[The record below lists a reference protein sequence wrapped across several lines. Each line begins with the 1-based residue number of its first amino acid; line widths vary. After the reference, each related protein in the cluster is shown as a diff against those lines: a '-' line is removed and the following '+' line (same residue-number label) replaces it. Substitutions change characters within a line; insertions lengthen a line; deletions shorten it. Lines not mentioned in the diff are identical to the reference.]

1 VSAGNAGPGGR
12 VPSRGGAPARPDGI
26 PGSPLSGPFPVG
38 HYAARLRERL
48 RDFSRVQVFGEVFGF
63 KAGRAR
69 VWFELRDGAGALPC
83 SMWRGD
89 WDALGIPALADG
101 AQIVAAGGCDYY
113 PGSRTSSPQFSFAVT
128 GLRLAG
134 EGDLLAQVERL
145 RRTLLAEC
153 LHEPQ

>member
-1 VSAGNAGPGGR
+1 MSA
-12 VPSRGGAPARPDGI
+12 APRPEGI
-26 PGSPLSGPFPVG
+26 PGSSLTGPFPVG
-38 HYAARLRERL
+38 VYAARLRQRL
-48 RDFSRVQVFGEVFGF
+48 REFTRVQVFGEVFGF

-89 WDALGIPALADG
+89 WDALGIAGLADG

-113 PGSRTSSPQFSFAVT
+113 PGSRTSSPSFSFSVT

-134 EGDLLAQVERL
+134 EGDLLAQIERL
-145 RRTLLAEC
+145 RRTLHAAGASAV
-153 LHEPQ
+153 P